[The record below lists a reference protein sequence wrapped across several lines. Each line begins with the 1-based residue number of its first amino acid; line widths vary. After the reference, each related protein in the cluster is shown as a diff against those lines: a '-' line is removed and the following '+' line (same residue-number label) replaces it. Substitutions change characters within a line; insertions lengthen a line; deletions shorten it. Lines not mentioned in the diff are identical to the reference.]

1 MHPHMQVMVIFI
13 YEFENTAI
21 SYVSIFTIV
30 LTLQTCVWFKICV
43 CVCVCV
49 LVSIC
54 LLNH

>member
-30 LTLQTCVWFKICV
+30 LTLQTCVLFKIF
-43 CVCVCV
+43 VCVCV